1 MKLNFSIKKS
11 IMNKFLFLFLI
22 ISIAFSCST
31 EKQQQTLQQD
41 KIEAYKQLLE
51 KYGFDELYK
60 EDWDKFAKE
69 IEGLDFDL
77 ATKEKELQQ
86 DIVRMEK
93 QLAAEKAAY
102 TKFVEAKTDEE
113 RKEVIRNNCSFFT
126 YSMCDDLDTRFRLS
140 SHIYS
145 QAKADYYKNLLDNI
159 EGMTATEVWEYSL
172 ENF

>member
-1 MKLNFSIKKS
+1 
-11 IMNKFLFLFLI
+11 MNKILFLFLI

-51 KYGFDELYK
+51 KYGFDELFK
-60 EDWDKFAKE
+60 EDWDTFAKE

-77 ATKEKELQQ
+77 TAKEKELQQ
-86 DIVRMEK
+86 QVTKMEQ
-93 QLAAEKAAY
+93 QLAKERTAY
-102 TKFVEAKTDEE
+102 TKFVKAKTDED
-113 RKEVIRNNCSFFT
+113 RKEVIRNNCSFFM
-126 YSMCDDLDTRFRLS
+126 YNMCDDLERAFKISPHL
-140 SHIYS
+140 YS
-145 QAKADYYKNLLDNI
+145 KTKADYYRNLLDNI